1 MKKTLL
7 TVMLAIATTFAMAQ
21 TYTDNLEVSI
31 MGSKEAP
38 QETTI
43 VVNQASDGTYT
54 LSLNNFILGGAIP
67 VGNIVIDNIATTE
80 SNGIK
85 SFEVVRNI
93 LITADGEDWIGPTLG
108 EVPVNLIG
116 KMDAKHLYCT
126 INITMEELGTINVVF
141 GDRNN
146 FVAST
151 KTYTEQLVVVM
162 NEEQMEPQETTI
174 AVETNKDG
182 SYTLSLNN
190 FVLGGLLEVGNIVV
204 ESIAAT
210 TKEGITSFTANRNIL
225 IAAGD
230 TEGEWLGPNLGEVPV
245 NITGKMDAEH
255 LYCTI
260 SITMEEL
267 GTINVVFGEEGNV
280 TNISAI
286 AAENGANVIY
296 DLTGRRIE
304 AITTAGI
311 YIVNGKKVLVK

>member
-93 LITADGEDWIGPTLG
+93 LITADSEDWIGPTLG

-126 INITMEELGTINVVF
+126 INITME
-141 GDRNN
+141 
-146 FVAST
+146 
-151 KTYTEQLVVVM
+151 
-162 NEEQMEPQETTI
+162 
-174 AVETNKDG
+174 
-182 SYTLSLNN
+182 
-190 FVLGGLLEVGNIVV
+190 
-204 ESIAAT
+204 
-210 TKEGITSFTANRNIL
+210 
-225 IAAGD
+225 
-230 TEGEWLGPNLGEVPV
+230 
-245 NITGKMDAEH
+245 
-255 LYCTI
+255 
-260 SITMEEL
+260 
-267 GTINVVFGEEGNV
+267 
-280 TNISAI
+280 
-286 AAENGANVIY
+286 
-296 DLTGRRIE
+296 
-304 AITTAGI
+304 
-311 YIVNGKKVLVK
+311 